1 MRTLSKIFI
10 LLVFALAG
18 FGALVA
24 DSPALA
30 AEKPSYAHLPPV
42 GGLMVRQ
49 LGSDSILVELKGT
62 SLPLPEVDTLGTD
75 VVTFTLAGAYLP
87 AVKWERDF
95 NLPLVSLV
103 RADQDGEKVVF
114 KMRVSSPMSLKTME
128 GKAPSNR
135 YVLRLSTA
143 GFVERENIQADLLKP
158 QAPVAA
164 TAGDPFSKTLP
175 VTLDLRDV
183 ELRDVF
189 RMLGAYANMN
199 IVADPSVPNTLVTM
213 TLKGVPL
220 NEAMGYLMRMYNMS
234 YAIMGKTIIVGTPD
248 SIGKTTGKE
257 STRQY
262 RIAYADMKAVGGLVQ
277 GLAGVNK
284 VVIDERLRTLYVT
297 GRPEQFLEVEKV
309 LQQVDHP
316 GRQVMLQARIIEVT
330 DSGKEELETII
341 DAVYNQWWF
350 NYSSAGAGAGY
361 VYADQPANYNPQ
373 TGDNR
378 PAPLAPITGSG
389 LKNIAEGSLTKLLD
403 FGLRALVTKNK
414 GKVLADPSIIT
425 IDGKKAVIKLVEN
438 YPYISERD
446 EAGNPTWSEK
456 EVGPILEFTPTVGRD
471 KMVSIDLKIETGEI
485 IGTYRGQA
493 GEQFPQ
499 TTNREVTTN
508 IRVRDG
514 EPFVVGGLYKDQEKV
529 EKHRVPLLS
538 DIPLLGEL
546 FKYKSETR
554 DKTEVAM
561 IVIPY
566 ILDIPD
572 TTVEK
577 LVLK

>member
-1 MRTLSKIFI
+1 
-10 LLVFALAG
+10 
-18 FGALVA
+18 
-24 DSPALA
+24 
-30 AEKPSYAHLPPV
+30 
-42 GGLMVRQ
+42 
-49 LGSDSILVELKGT
+49 
-62 SLPLPEVDTLGTD
+62 
-75 VVTFTLAGAYLP
+75 
-87 AVKWERDF
+87 
-95 NLPLVSLV
+95 
-103 RADQDGEKVVF
+103 
-114 KMRVSSPMSLKTME
+114 
-128 GKAPSNR
+128 
-135 YVLRLSTA
+135 
-143 GFVERENIQADLLKP
+143 
-158 QAPVAA
+158 
-164 TAGDPFSKTLP
+164 
-175 VTLDLRDV
+175 
-183 ELRDVF
+183 
-189 RMLGAYANMN
+189 
-199 IVADPSVPNTLVTM
+199 
-213 TLKGVPL
+213 
-220 NEAMGYLMRMYNMS
+220 
-234 YAIMGKTIIVGTPD
+234 
-248 SIGKTTGKE
+248 
-257 STRQY
+257 

-277 GLAGVNK
+277 GLAGVK

-446 EAGNPTWSEK
+446 EAGNPTWSEE

>member
-24 DSPALA
+24 DSPARA
-30 AEKPSYAHLPPV
+30 EEKPSYAHLPPV

>member
-10 LLVFALAG
+10 LLMFALAG

-30 AEKPSYAHLPPV
+30 EEKPSYAHLPPV

-103 RADQDGEKVVF
+103 RADQDGENVVF

-220 NEAMGYLMRMYNMS
+220 NEAMGYMMRMYGMS

-248 SIGKTTGKE
+248 SIGRTTGKE

-262 RIAYADMKAVGGLVQ
+262 RIAYADMKSVGGLVQ
-277 GLAGVNK
+277 GLAGVSK
-284 VVIDERLRTLYVT
+284 VVIDERLRTLYVS
-297 GRPEQFLEVEKV
+297 GRPEQFLEVERV

-350 NYSSAGAGAGY
+350 NYSSAGAGTGY
-361 VYADQPANYNPQ
+361 VYADQPANYNPK

-378 PAPLAPITGSG
+378 PAPLAPITGDG
-389 LKNIAEGSLTKLLD
+389 LKNIASGNLTKLLD

-456 EVGPILEFTPTVGRD
+456 EVGPILEFTPVVGRD
-471 KMVSIDLKIETGEI
+471 KMVSIELKIETGEI

-514 EPFVVGGLYKDQEKV
+514 EPFVVGGLYKDQEKI
-529 EKHRVPLLS
+529 ERHRVPLLS

-566 ILDIPD
+566 ILEIPD

>member
-24 DSPALA
+24 DSPARA
-30 AEKPSYAHLPPV
+30 EEKPSYAHLPPV

-189 RMLGAYANMN
+189 RMLGAYANLN

-341 DAVYNQWWF
+341 DAVYSQWWF

>member
-30 AEKPSYAHLPPV
+30 EEKPSYAHLPPV

-75 VVTFTLAGAYLP
+75 MVTFTLAGAYLP

-262 RIAYADMKAVGGLVQ
+262 RIAYADMKAVDGLVQ

>member
-30 AEKPSYAHLPPV
+30 EEKPSYAHLPPV

-199 IVADPSVPNTLVTM
+199 IVADPSVPHTLVTM

-262 RIAYADMKAVGGLVQ
+262 RIAYADMKAVEGLVQ
-277 GLAGVNK
+277 GLAGVK

>member
-10 LLVFALAG
+10 LLMFALAG

-30 AEKPSYAHLPPV
+30 EEKPSYAHLPPV

-103 RADQDGEKVVF
+103 RADQDGENVVF

-220 NEAMGYLMRMYNMS
+220 NEAMGYMMRMYGMS

-248 SIGKTTGKE
+248 SIGRTTGKE

-262 RIAYADMKAVGGLVQ
+262 RIAYADMKSVGGLVQ
-277 GLAGVNK
+277 GLAGVSK
-284 VVIDERLRTLYVT
+284 VVIDERLRTLYVS
-297 GRPEQFLEVEKV
+297 GRPEQFLEVERV